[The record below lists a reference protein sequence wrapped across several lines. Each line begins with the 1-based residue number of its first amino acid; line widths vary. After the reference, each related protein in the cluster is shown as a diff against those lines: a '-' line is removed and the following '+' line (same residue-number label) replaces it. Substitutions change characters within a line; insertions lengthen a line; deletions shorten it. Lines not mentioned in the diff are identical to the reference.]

1 MQRTLYPGRRSVVPG
16 PTCGRAPLGAMAYLR
31 IFMGETL
38 LEQREL
44 TAERTTIGRTGDND
58 IVLKGRGVSKHH
70 AVIERH
76 GDHFV
81 FIDDGSV
88 NGSFIRGRRI
98 LRQDL
103 KYWDEVQIFNYVL
116 KFMAVARAR
125 GEESGSPEWDG
136 RRQEQDETMEL
147 DISTLGDLAK
157 LKRRVNIASVTLG
170 DGTDAAYRYAL
181 DKVNFSI
188 GTARNSDIGIGGWL
202 APRVA
207 ARIQRRNDGFYLLP
221 TRRGRVRLNDE
232 RVSHA
237 SRLEDGDRLSVRGVA
252 LQFHFGPQ
260 DRG

>member
-1 MQRTLYPGRRSVVPG
+1 MQRTLFPGSCGAGPG
-16 PTCGRAPLGAMAYLR
+16 PVCGRAPLGTMAYLR
-31 IFMGETL
+31 IFIGDTL

-76 GDHFV
+76 DDTYV

-88 NGSFIRGRRI
+88 NGSFIRGRRV
-98 LRQDL
+98 LRQQL

-125 GEESGSPEWDG
+125 GEETGSPEWDR

-170 DGTDAAYRYAL
+170 DGTDAEYRYTL

-188 GTARNSDIGIGGWL
+188 GTAGDSDIGIGGWL

-221 TRRGRVRLNDE
+221 SRRGRVRLNDQ
-232 RVSHA
+232 RISRP
-237 SRLEDGDRLSVRGVA
+237 SRLEDGDRFSVRGVA
-252 LQFHFGPQ
+252 LQFRFGPQ
-260 DRG
+260 EKG